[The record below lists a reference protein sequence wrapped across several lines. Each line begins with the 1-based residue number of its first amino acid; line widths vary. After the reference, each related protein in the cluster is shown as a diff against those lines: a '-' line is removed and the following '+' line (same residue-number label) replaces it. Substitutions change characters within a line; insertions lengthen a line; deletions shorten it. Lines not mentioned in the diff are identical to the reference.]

1 VIKDRFPVITRFDD
15 GSWITMILDV
25 ESGTTRM
32 SDERGMCRVTTIAAG
47 DGTKIIKC
55 FDDG

>member
-1 VIKDRFPVITRFDD
+1 
-15 GSWITMILDV
+15 MILDV
-25 ESGTTRM
+25 ESGTTRR
-32 SDERGMCRVTTIAAG
+32 SDERGMCRVTAIAAG